1 MENLSRYFL
10 LGAGTLAGP
19 FTFTDR
25 VQMDSDKIYLDY
37 NATTPVDPRVFKEI
51 AQVARENFGNPS
63 SSHCFGRPA
72 AEIVKRARQQ
82 VSALLNAEP
91 EEICFTSGGTESDN
105 LALKGVVFPHLAKGR
120 KPHLIISAVEHP
132 AVAES
137 CRYLESLGAVITR
150 LPVAEDGTLAAAQ
163 VASALKD
170 ETVLVSLMLANNET
184 GVLFPLAEIAALT
197 RSRGILLHTD
207 AVQAF
212 GKVEIDVK
220 ALGVD
225 LLSIS
230 GHKVYAPKG
239 VGALWL
245 RSGVELEPLL
255 HGGGQEGG
263 LRSGTENLA
272 GMTGLGMA
280 CEILGSGMAV
290 EGLRIQQLRDHLES
304 ELAATLDQQ
313 LIFHGHRQL
322 RVPNTISLSI
332 PYIDGEA
339 LLAHLD
345 LEDIAVSAGSACSS
359 GEHQGSP
366 VLRAMGISS
375 ELAQGSLRISL
386 GRWTTRAEV
395 DSFVEKFTTIVRR
408 LWAISPLYPKR

>member
-1 MENLSRYFL
+1 
-10 LGAGTLAGP
+10 
-19 FTFTDR
+19 
-25 VQMDSDKIYLDY
+25 MDSEKIYFDY
-37 NATTPVDPRVFKEI
+37 NATTPIDPRVLKEM
-51 AQVARENFGNPS
+51 AKVARENFGNPS
-63 SSHCFGRPA
+63 SSHCFGRSA
-72 AEIVKRARQQ
+72 AEIAKRARQQ
-82 VSALLNAEP
+82 VAAVLNAAP

-105 LALKGVVFPHLAKGR
+105 LVLKGVVLPYILKGR
-120 KPHLIISAVEHP
+120 KPQVIISAVEHP

-137 CRYLESLGAVITR
+137 CRYLESLGAVITC
-150 LPVAEDGTLAAAQ
+150 LPVAEDGTLAVAQ
-163 VASALKD
+163 VADALND

-212 GKVEIDVK
+212 GKVAIDVK
-220 ALGVD
+220 TLGVD

-230 GHKVYAPKG
+230 GHKVYASKG

-245 RSGVELEPLL
+245 RSGVELEPLF

-272 GMTGLGMA
+272 GMAGLGIA
-280 CEILGSGMAV
+280 CEILAAGMPD
-290 EGLRIQQLRDHLES
+290 EGLRIQQLRDRLES
-304 ELAATLDQQ
+304 ELAAALDQQ
-313 LIFHGHRQL
+313 LIFHGHRRL
-322 RVPNTISLSI
+322 RVPNTTSLSI

-345 LEDIAVSAGSACSS
+345 IEDIAVSAGSACSS

-366 VLRAMGISS
+366 VLKAMGLSP

-386 GRWTTRAEV
+386 GRWSTQFEV
-395 DSFVEKFTTIVRR
+395 DTFVEKFTAIVRR
-408 LWAISPLYPKR
+408 LWDISPLYPKK

>member
-1 MENLSRYFL
+1 
-10 LGAGTLAGP
+10 
-19 FTFTDR
+19 
-25 VQMDSDKIYLDY
+25 MDSEKIYFDY
-37 NATTPVDPRVFKEI
+37 NATTPIDPLVLEEMVN
-51 AQVARENFGNPS
+51 VARENFGNPS

-72 AEIVKRARQQ
+72 AEIVKRSRQQ
-82 VSALLNAEP
+82 VAAVLHAEP
-91 EEICFTSGGTESDN
+91 EEIRFTSGGTESDN
-105 LALKGVVFPHLAKGR
+105 LALKGVVLPYLLQGR
-120 KPHLIISAVEHP
+120 KPHVIISAVEHP

-137 CRYLESLGAVITR
+137 CRYLESLGAVITC
-150 LPVAEDGTLAAAQ
+150 LPVAEDGTLTVAQ
-163 VASALKD
+163 VAAALSD
-170 ETVLVSLMLANNET
+170 ETVIVSLMLANNET

-212 GKVEIDVK
+212 GKVDIDVK
-220 ALGVD
+220 NLGVD

-239 VGALWL
+239 MGALWL

-272 GMTGLGMA
+272 GMAGLGIA
-280 CEILGSGMAV
+280 CEILAVGMAD
-290 EGLRIQQLRDHLES
+290 EGPRIQQLRDRLES
-304 ELAATLDQQ
+304 ELAAALDQQ

-322 RVPNTISLSI
+322 RVPNTTSLSV

-366 VLRAMGISS
+366 VLKAMGISP
-375 ELAQGSLRISL
+375 EIAQGSLRISL
-386 GRWTTRAEV
+386 GRWSTRVEV
-395 DSFVEKFTTIVRR
+395 DTFVEKFSAIVRR
-408 LWAISPLYPKR
+408 LWAISPLYPKK

>member
-1 MENLSRYFL
+1 
-10 LGAGTLAGP
+10 
-19 FTFTDR
+19 
-25 VQMDSDKIYLDY
+25 MDNEKIYFDY
-37 NATTPVDPRVFKEI
+37 NATTPIDPRVLEEMAK
-51 AQVARENFGNPS
+51 VGRENFGNPS
-63 SSHCFGRPA
+63 SSHYLGRRA
-72 AEIVKRARQQ
+72 AEIVKQARQQ
-82 VSALLNAEP
+82 VAAVLNAEP

-105 LALKGVVFPHLAKGR
+105 LVLKGIVLPYLLKGH
-120 KPHLIISAVEHP
+120 KPHVIVSAVEHP

-137 CRYLESLGAVITR
+137 CRYLENLGAVITY
-150 LPVAEDGTLAAAQ
+150 LPVLEDGTLAVSQ
-163 VASALKD
+163 VADALDD

-212 GKVEIDVK
+212 GKVKIDVK
-220 ALGVD
+220 VLGVD
-225 LLSIS
+225 LLSLS

-239 VGALWL
+239 VGALWI
-245 RSGVELEPLL
+245 RPGIELEPLL

-272 GMTGLGMA
+272 GMAGFGVACQILTAGMI
-280 CEILGSGMAV
+280 E

-304 ELAATLDQQ
+304 QLATALDQQ
-313 LIFHGHRQL
+313 LVFHGHRQL
-322 RVPNTISLSI
+322 RVPNTISLSV

-366 VLRAMGISS
+366 VLRAMGVGS

-386 GRWTTRAEV
+386 GRWSTRAEV
-395 DSFVEKFTTIVRR
+395 DIFVEKFTVIVRR
-408 LWAISPLYPKR
+408 LWAISPLYPQK

>member
-1 MENLSRYFL
+1 M
-10 LGAGTLAGP
+10 
-19 FTFTDR
+19 
-25 VQMDSDKIYLDY
+25 
-37 NATTPVDPRVFKEI
+37 
-51 AQVARENFGNPS
+51 
-63 SSHCFGRPA
+63 
-72 AEIVKRARQQ
+72 
-82 VSALLNAEP
+82 
-91 EEICFTSGGTESDN
+91 
-105 LALKGVVFPHLAKGR
+105 
-120 KPHLIISAVEHP
+120 
-132 AVAES
+132 
-137 CRYLESLGAVITR
+137 
-150 LPVAEDGTLAAAQ
+150 
-163 VASALKD
+163 
-170 ETVLVSLMLANNET
+170 VSLMLANNET

-197 RSRGILLHTD
+197 RPRGILLHTD

-212 GKVEIDVK
+212 GKVEIEVK

-272 GMTGLGMA
+272 GMAGLGIA
-280 CEILGSGMAV
+280 CEILAAGMED
-290 EGLRIQQLRDHLES
+290 EGPRIQQLRDRLES
-304 ELAATLDQQ
+304 ELAAALDQQ

-322 RVPNTISLSI
+322 RVPNTTSLSV

-359 GEHQGSP
+359 GEHRGSP
-366 VLRAMGISS
+366 VLKAMGISP

-386 GRWTTRAEV
+386 GRWSTRAEV
-395 DSFVEKFTTIVRR
+395 DTFVEKFSAIVRR
-408 LWAISPLYPKR
+408 LWAISPLYPKK

>member
-1 MENLSRYFL
+1 
-10 LGAGTLAGP
+10 
-19 FTFTDR
+19 
-25 VQMDSDKIYLDY
+25 MDSEKIYFDY
-37 NATTPVDPRVFKEI
+37 NATTPIDPRVLKEI
-51 AQVARENFGNPS
+51 AKVARENFGNPS
-63 SSHCFGRPA
+63 SSHCFGRSA
-72 AEIVKRARQQ
+72 AEIAKRARQQ
-82 VSALLNAEP
+82 VATVLNAAP

-105 LALKGVVFPHLAKGR
+105 LALKGIVLPYLLKGC
-120 KPHLIISAVEHP
+120 KPHVIISAVEHP

-137 CRYLESLGAVITR
+137 CRYLESLGAVITC
-150 LPVAEDGTLAAAQ
+150 LPVAEDGTLAVAQ
-163 VASALKD
+163 VAEALND

-212 GKVEIDVK
+212 GKVAIDVK

-230 GHKVYAPKG
+230 GHKFCAPKG

-272 GMTGLGMA
+272 SMAGLGIA
-280 CEILGSGMAV
+280 CEILAAGMPD
-290 EGLRIQQLRDHLES
+290 EGLRIQQLRDRLES
-304 ELAATLDQQ
+304 ELAAVLDQQ
-313 LIFHGHRQL
+313 LIFHGHRRL
-322 RVPNTISLSI
+322 RVPNTTSLSI

-339 LLAHLD
+339 LLAYLD

-366 VLRAMGISS
+366 VLKAMGVSP

-386 GRWTTRAEV
+386 GRWSTQSEV
-395 DSFVEKFTTIVRR
+395 DIFVEKFTAIVRR
-408 LWAISPLYPKR
+408 LWDISPLYPKK

>member
-1 MENLSRYFL
+1 
-10 LGAGTLAGP
+10 
-19 FTFTDR
+19 
-25 VQMDSDKIYLDY
+25 MDSEKIYFDY
-37 NATTPVDPRVFKEI
+37 NATTPIDPRVLKEM
-51 AQVARENFGNPS
+51 AKVARENFGNPS
-63 SSHCFGRPA
+63 SSHCFGRSA

-82 VSALLNAEP
+82 VAAVLNAAP

-105 LALKGVVFPHLAKGR
+105 LVLKGIVLPYLLKGR
-120 KPHLIISAVEHP
+120 KPHVIISAVEHP

-137 CRYLESLGAVITR
+137 CRYLESLGAVITC
-150 LPVAEDGTLAAAQ
+150 LPVAEDGTLAVAQ
-163 VASALKD
+163 VADALND

-212 GKVEIDVK
+212 GKVAIDVK

-272 GMTGLGMA
+272 GMAGLGIA
-280 CEILGSGMAV
+280 CEILAAGMPD
-290 EGLRIQQLRDHLES
+290 EGLRIQQLRDRLES
-304 ELAATLDQQ
+304 KLAAALDQQ
-313 LIFHGHRQL
+313 LIFHGHRRL
-322 RVPNTISLSI
+322 RVPNTTSLSI

-366 VLRAMGISS
+366 VLKAMGISP
-375 ELAQGSLRISL
+375 ELAQGSLRVSL
-386 GRWTTRAEV
+386 GRWSTQSEV
-395 DSFVEKFTTIVRR
+395 DTFVEKFTAIVRR
-408 LWAISPLYPKR
+408 LWDISPLYPKK

>member
-1 MENLSRYFL
+1 
-10 LGAGTLAGP
+10 
-19 FTFTDR
+19 
-25 VQMDSDKIYLDY
+25 MDSEKIYLDY
-37 NATTPVDPRVFKEI
+37 NATTPIDPRVLDGM

-72 AEIVKRARQQ
+72 AEIVKKARLQ
-82 VSALLNAEP
+82 VAVVLNAEP

-105 LALKGVVFPHLAKGR
+105 LALKGVVLPYLLQGR
-120 KPHLIISAVEHP
+120 KAHVIISGVEHP

-137 CRYLESLGAVITR
+137 CRYLENMGALVTV
-150 LPVAEDGTLAAAQ
+150 LPVATDGTLTSAQ
-163 VASALKD
+163 VAAAFND
-170 ETVLVSLMLANNET
+170 DTVLVSLMLANNET
-184 GVLFPLAEIAALT
+184 GVFFPLAEIAELT
-197 RSRGILLHTD
+197 KPRGILLHTD

-230 GHKVYAPKG
+230 GHKVYASKG
-239 VGALWL
+239 VGALWI

-255 HGGGQEGG
+255 HGGGQESG

-272 GMTGLGMA
+272 GMAGLGIA
-280 CEILGSGMAV
+280 CEILTVGMAD
-290 EGLRIQQLRDHLES
+290 EGLRIQQLRDRLEF
-304 ELAATLDQQ
+304 ELVASLDQQ
-313 LIFHGHRQL
+313 LIFHGHRCL
-322 RVPNTISLSI
+322 RVPNTTSLSV
-332 PYIDGEA
+332 PYIDGES

-345 LEDIAVSAGSACSS
+345 IEDIAVSAGSACSS

-375 ELAQGSLRISL
+375 DLAQGSLRISL
-386 GRWTTRAEV
+386 GRWTTMAEV
-395 DSFVEKFTTIVRR
+395 DVFVEKFSAIVRR
-408 LWAISPLYPKR
+408 LWDISPLYSKK